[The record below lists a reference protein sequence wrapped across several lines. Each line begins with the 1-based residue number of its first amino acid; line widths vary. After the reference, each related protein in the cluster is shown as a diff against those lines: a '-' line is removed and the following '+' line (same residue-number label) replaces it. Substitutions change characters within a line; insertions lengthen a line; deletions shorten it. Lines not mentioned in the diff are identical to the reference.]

1 MRHSAAPATLE
12 RQSRLSM
19 VKRLDLALFVDRQHN
34 GVGRWIDVEADD
46 VPMSRSL
53 AAKWGSLDSLN
64 CRSRCGCRPCPRQMR
79 CTELMLLRVVLA
91 IAGAVQRVVSPGGAC
106 RGNHSVGD
114 LGGQR
119 RNSRRTCFVAQQ
131 ATDTLAHE
139 SVVPAPYGG
148 LRQPHLPHDLRRAAT
163 CRRQQHDA
171 GAPDVFLRRS
181 AATAVSCSRS
191 PGLSSTVTPVRIT

>member
-12 RQSRLSM
+12 RQSRLGT

-79 CTELMLLRVVLA
+79 CTELMLMPVVLA
-91 IAGAVQRVVSPGGAC
+91 IADAVQCVVSPGGARSVRATTLSAISEA
-106 RGNHSVGD
+106 RGGIRD
-114 LGGQR
+114 GR
-119 RNSRRTCFVAQQ
+119 AC
-131 ATDTLAHE
+131 
-139 SVVPAPYGG
+139 
-148 LRQPHLPHDLRRAAT
+148 RAAG
-163 CRRQQHDA
+163 H
-171 GAPDVFLRRS
+171 
-181 AATAVSCSRS
+181 
-191 PGLSSTVTPVRIT
+191 